1 MKPIIFL
8 HPVFKQ
14 MIWGGNRLATDF
26 GYDIPAIG
34 PVSAGAFQ
42 LIQTEMT
49 A

>member
-26 GYDIPAIG
+26 GYDIPG
-34 PVSAGAFQ
+34 ENAGAFQ
-42 LIQTEMT
+42 PIQTEMT